1 MPSKFNNFPSPEQ
14 VYTGSDTDIQREKRM
29 NNWVRSNSLPS
40 MIGDAVQSAMLNNP
54 YDRSAALRAELA
66 QHTANS
72 MNLPWRTKEA
82 LATELFKQSPI
93 DATSGDGAAPGRRL
107 PYNPV
112 AATQSAGP
120 VASRG
125 VINGKEIAVPT
136 AGNYLNGAFSQRV
149 NDLGLAGDAPA
160 WSDFQS
166 AEYNQ
171 TTPAQRL
178 QISEN
183 EKNRQQQLDVAN
195 INAQGRVNA
204 ASMKGSRGSGKDD
217 PLKAQQRLYGGDDKQ
232 RQAYTKELYGEYKNF
247 VKANGADV
255 PFEAWTLSDP
265 IARAITSKYQDLGQ
279 QSGRSGRESRQAKA
293 DLMTGNMT
301 PGAQAEKLAQTTL
314 DNPRMQQKIAQNIAQ
329 ARAQG
334 AAQGL
339 SPEQTDEA
347 IWQAAQQ
354 SGLNDSEL
362 AAVRQGLGGKI
373 LKAQYGNPGVHP
385 AKKKSM
391 NGQAPSNDVSA
402 NLLRAGAGAA
412 MRPDSA
418 ENYRQGRAGY
428 ANFHG
433 AHDPV
438 LVDAQGNVIDPRYQ
452 PAGTT
457 RDMYQPSGTTK
468 GQDMQYAPPLSLLDE
483 LIRRIQQPSNPYP
496 NPFMPVRRYGGGS
509 PIA

>member
-93 DATSGDGAAPGRRL
+93 DATSGDGAAPGQRL

-247 VKANGADV
+247 VKENGADV

-301 PGAQAEKLAQTTL
+301 PGAQAEKLAQRTI
-314 DNPRMQQKIAQNIAQ
+314 DGSMIHPEVQSKISQGIAQ
-329 ARAQG
+329 ARAAG
-334 AAQGL
+334 A
-339 SPEQTDEA
+339 SDEQILA
-347 IWQAAQQ
+347 IAQQ
-354 SGLNDSEL
+354 SGLSDGEL
-362 AAVRQGLGGKI
+362 AAVQQELGGKI

-428 ANFHG
+428 ANFRG

-468 GQDMQYAPPLSLLDE
+468 GQDMQYAPPPSLLDE
-483 LIRRIQQPSNPYP
+483 LIRRIQQPSVPTNPYP
-496 NPFMPVRRYGGGS
+496 FNPVRRYGGGS

>member
-1 MPSKFNNFPSPEQ
+1 MPSKFNNFPTPEQ

-93 DATSGDGAAPGRRL
+93 DATSGDGAAPGTRI
-107 PYNPV
+107 PHNPV

-120 VASRG
+120 VATFG
-125 VINGKEIAVPT
+125 NINGQDVVVPT
-136 AGNYLNGAFSQRV
+136 AGNYVNGGYQSLLQKYSLGETPTVDAFNSAVSNYQS
-149 NDLGLAGDAPA
+149 PEQK
-160 WSDFQS
+160 FQ
-166 AEYNQ
+166 
-171 TTPAQRL
+171 AQQADR
-178 QISEN
+178 
-183 EKNRQQQLDVAN
+183 RYQQAVDVAN

-204 ASMKGSRGSGKDD
+204 ASMKGAGKGQDA
-217 PLKAQQRLYGGDDKQ
+217 PLKAQQKLYGGDDKQ

-255 PFEAWTLSDP
+255 PFDAWTLSDP

-301 PGAQAEKLAQTTL
+301 PGAQAEKLAQTTI
-314 DNPRMQQKIAQNIAQ
+314 DGPRIHPDVQSKISQGIAQ
-329 ARAQG
+329 ARAAG
-334 AAQGL
+334 A
-339 SPEQTDEA
+339 SDEQILA
-347 IWQAAQQ
+347 IAQQ
-354 SGLNDSEL
+354 SGLSDGEL
-362 AAVRQGLGGKI
+362 AAVQQELGGKI
-373 LKAQYGNPGVHP
+373 LKAQYGSPGVHP

-428 ANFHG
+428 ANFRG

-468 GQDMQYAPPLSLLDE
+468 GQDMQYAPPPSLLDE

-496 NPFMPVRRYGGGS
+496 NSFMPVRRYGGGS